1 MTAIV
6 CNTGPLI
13 ALAGIERLDILRG
26 LYESVYLPQAVHEE
40 ILLGGRHFTGLDAYR
55 KADWITVSALR
66 QPGDPL
72 LATVLDAGEASVIQ
86 LAREIGVPRVLMD
99 ERKGRRVAREVYGLD
114 VMGTAR
120 LLTDAKE
127 AHLVA
132 NVGELLQQM
141 RGAVYWI
148 HSRIMEAAMRAAKE

>member
-6 CNTGPLI
+6 CNTGPMI

-26 LYESVYLPQAVHEE
+26 
-40 ILLGGRHFTGLDAYR
+40 
-55 KADWITVSALR
+55 
-66 QPGDPL
+66 
-72 LATVLDAGEASVIQ
+72 
-86 LAREIGVPRVLMD
+86 LMD

-127 AHLVA
+127 AQLVPS
-132 NVGELLQQM
+132 VGELFAPDAGRRLLDP
-141 RGAVYWI
+141 
-148 HSRIMEAAMRAAKE
+148 

>member
-1 MTAIV
+1 MQYGSADRPDT
-6 CNTGPLI
+6 
-13 ALAGIERLDILRG
+13 LRG
-26 LYESVYLPQAVHEE
+26 LYESVYLPQAMHDE
-40 ILLGGRHFTGLDAYR
+40 ILRGGRRFTGLDAYR
-55 KADWITVSALR
+55 QADWFTVSALR

-72 LATVLDAGEASVIQ
+72 LAAVLDVGEASVIQ

-141 RGAVYWI
+141 RGAGYWI
-148 HSRIMEAAMRAAKE
+148 HSRIMEAAMKAAKE